1 MQFVC
6 LPWNMAPATSDRLG
20 GAVAATALVVLGVAL
35 VAAAIAHGI
44 RFGTPQ
50 SQLALAATPGV
61 ILLLGL
67 VYVLWSSLHAA
78 TYRTV
83 ARWVFGG
90 LAVFGGVV
98 GGVLRYAPDSSVP
111 LSEVVLQTVFF
122 GGIGAVGGLLV
133 GVKSVQAVGEARRAE
148 EARTSALLFAAERDR
163 LGNLSEVS
171 HDLILV
177 DEREEAIV
185 RLARGLERAFTEA
198 TCTVWLVDRLGE
210 LAPADEGT
218 PASPGRAGKEA
229 FEHAEE
235 RVVTAPDGGGRLYV
249 PLADHGL
256 LAVTL
261 PSERGFDER
270 TRDLVRVYARTGQS
284 ALDRVAQQREL
295 ERQNER
301 LEEFASV
308 VSHDLRNPL
317 SVIEGRTELAL
328 QTGETDQLEPVL
340 RNVDRMDRLIDDLLT
355 LAREGEEATERRPIN
370 VGRVAEDAWK
380 SVDTPEA
387 EMNLP
392 ERLPVVE
399 VDPEQF
405 QRVFENLFRN
415 AVEHGGEDVT
425 VTVTPLENPDGD
437 VEGVAVADDGPGIP
451 ADERDAVF
459 DRGYTTGGN
468 GLGLAIVDEIVRN
481 HGGTVVAS
489 EADSGGAR
497 FDIRDIGPENSV
509 DKVETAV

>member
-1 MQFVC
+1 MGT
-6 LPWNMAPATSDRLG
+6 ATAERLG

-44 RFGTPQ
+44 RYGTPQ

-61 ILLLGL
+61 MLLLGL

-90 LAVFGGVV
+90 LAVFGGGV
-98 GGVLRYAPDSSVP
+98 GAVLRYSPESAVP
-111 LSEVVLQTVFF
+111 ISEVILQSVFF

-133 GVKSVQAVGEARRAE
+133 GVKSVQAVDEARRAE

-177 DEREEAIV
+177 EEREAAIV
-185 RLARGLERAFTEA
+185 RLARGLESAFTEA
-198 TCTVWLVDRLGE
+198 TCTVWLVDRLGD
-210 LAPADEGT
+210 LSPADEGT
-218 PASPGRAGKEA
+218 PANPGRAGREA
-229 FEHAEE
+229 FEAGEE
-235 RVVTAPDGGGRLYV
+235 RVVRAPDGGGRLYV
-249 PLADHGL
+249 PLSDHGL

-284 ALDRVAQQREL
+284 ALDRVTQQREL

-317 SVIEGRTELAL
+317 SVIEGRTELAI

-340 RNVDRMDRLIDDLLT
+340 RNVERMDRLIDDLLT

-370 VGRVAEDAWK
+370 VGRIVEDAWK
-380 SVDTPEA
+380 SVDTPLARLEQ
-387 EMNLP
+387 P

-415 AVEHGGEDVT
+415 AVEHAGEDVT
-425 VTVTPLENPDGD
+425 VTVSPLYDDGD
-437 VEGVAVADDGPGIP
+437 DVVGFAVSDDGPGIP
-451 ADERDAVF
+451 ADERETVF
-459 DRGYTTGGN
+459 ERGYTTGGN
-468 GLGLAIVDEIVRN
+468 GLGLAIVDEIVGN
-481 HGGTVVAS
+481 HGGTVVACES
-489 EADSGGAR
+489 AAGGAR
-497 FDIRDIGPENSV
+497 FEIRDVEPETSV
-509 DKVETAV
+509 DRMETAA

>member
-1 MQFVC
+1 MGT
-6 LPWNMAPATSDRLG
+6 AITDRLG
-20 GAVAATALVVLGVAL
+20 GAVAAAALVVLGVAL
-35 VAAAIAHGI
+35 VAAAIAHSV
-44 RFGTPQ
+44 RYGTSETQ
-50 SQLALAATPGV
+50 VALAATPGV
-61 ILLLGL
+61 MLLLGL
-67 VYVLWSSLHAA
+67 VYVLWSSLHTT

-98 GGVLRYAPDSSVP
+98 GGVLRYAPGATTP
-111 LSEVVLQTVFF
+111 ASEVILQSVFF

-148 EARTSALLFAAERDR
+148 EARTSPLLFAAERDR

-171 HDLILV
+171 HDLITV
-177 DEREEAIV
+177 DEREAAIV
-185 RLARGLERAFTEA
+185 RLARGLESAFTEA

-210 LAPADEGT
+210 LSPADEGI

-229 FEHAEE
+229 FEAGEE
-235 RVVTAPDGGGRLYV
+235 RVVTAPDGGGRFYV
-249 PLADHGL
+249 PLADQGL

-261 PSERGFDER
+261 PPERGFDER
-270 TRDLVRVYARTGQS
+270 TRDLVRVYVRTGQS

-317 SVIEGRTELAL
+317 SVVDGRAQLAM
-328 QTGETDQLEPVL
+328 QTGDTDQLETVL
-340 RNVDRMDRLIDDLLT
+340 RNVERMDRLIDDLLT
-355 LAREGEEATERRPIN
+355 LAREGEEAAERRPIN
-370 VGRVAEDAWK
+370 VGRVVEDAWK
-380 SVDTPEA
+380 SVEA
-387 EMNLP
+387 PAAELEVP

-425 VTVTPLENPDGD
+425 VTVSPLTDDG
-437 VEGVAVADDGPGIP
+437 ETTGIAVADDGPGIP
-451 ADERDAVF
+451 PDERDRVF
-459 DRGYTTGGN
+459 ERGYTTGGN
-468 GLGLAIVDEIVRN
+468 GLGLAIVDEIVGN
-481 HGGTVVAS
+481 HGGTVVARES
-489 EADSGGAR
+489 ATGGAR
-497 FDIRDIGPENSV
+497 FEIRDIEPDQPV
-509 DKVETAV
+509 DKVETAA

>member
-1 MQFVC
+1 MGT
-6 LPWNMAPATSDRLG
+6 ATSDRLG

-44 RFGTPQ
+44 RYGTPQ
-50 SQLALAATPGV
+50 VQLALAATPGV
-61 ILLLGL
+61 MLLLGL
-67 VYVLWSSLHAA
+67 VYVLWSSLHAT

-98 GGVLRYAPDSSVP
+98 GAVLQYAPSSTLP
-111 LSEVVLQTVFF
+111 TSEVVLQSVFF

-133 GVKSVQAVGEARRAE
+133 GVKSVQAVDEARRAE

-171 HDLILV
+171 YDLITV
-177 DEREEAIV
+177 EDREDAVV
-185 RLARGLERAFTEA
+185 RLARGLESAFAEA
-198 TCTVWLVDRLGE
+198 TCTVWLVDRIGE
-210 LAPADEGT
+210 LAPADEDT

-229 FEHAEE
+229 FETGEE
-235 RVVTAPDGGGRLYV
+235 RVVSTPDGGGRLYV
-249 PLADHGL
+249 PLDEHGL

-261 PSERGFDER
+261 PTERGFDQR

-284 ALDRVAQQREL
+284 ALDRVTQQHEL

-317 SVIEGRTELAL
+317 SVIEGRAELAL

-370 VGRVAEDAWK
+370 VGRLVEDAWG
-380 SVDTPEA
+380 SVDTA
-387 EMNLP
+387 RATLDQP

-415 AVEHGGEDVT
+415 AVEHGGDDVT
-425 VTVTPLENPDGD
+425 VTVSPLAGDDGE
-437 VEGVAVADDGPGIP
+437 VTGFAVTDDGPGIP
-451 ADERDAVF
+451 AEERDAVF
-459 DRGYTTGGN
+459 ERGYTTGGN
-468 GLGLAIVDEIVRN
+468 GLGLAIVDDIVRN
-481 HGGTVVAS
+481 HGGTVVVRES
-489 EADSGGAR
+489 EAGGAR
-497 FDIRDIGPENSV
+497 FEIHDVEPDDPV
-509 DKVETAV
+509 DRVETVA

>member
-1 MQFVC
+1 MGT
-6 LPWNMAPATSDRLG
+6 ASTDRLG

-35 VAAAIAHGI
+35 VAAAIAHSV
-44 RFGTPQ
+44 RYDT
-50 SQLALAATPGV
+50 SQTQVALAATPGV
-61 ILLLGL
+61 MLLLGL

-98 GGVLRYAPDSSVP
+98 GGVLRYAPGATTP
-111 LSEVVLQTVFF
+111 TSEVVLQSVFF

-133 GVKSVQAVGEARRAE
+133 GVKSVQAVDEARRAE

-171 HDLILV
+171 HDLITV
-177 DEREEAIV
+177 DDREEAIV
-185 RLARGLERAFTEA
+185 RLARGLEDAFTEA
-198 TCTVWLVDRLGE
+198 ACTVWLVDRLGE
-210 LAPADEGT
+210 LRPADEGT
-218 PASPGRAGKEA
+218 PANPGRAGKEA
-229 FEHAEE
+229 FEAGEE
-235 RVVTAPDGGGRLYV
+235 AVVTAPDGGGRFYV

-284 ALDRVAQQREL
+284 ALDRVTQQREL

-370 VGRVAEDAWK
+370 VGRVAEDAWR
-380 SVDTPEA
+380 SVEA
-387 EMNLP
+387 PAAELDVP

-415 AVEHGGEDVT
+415 AVEHGGDDVT
-425 VTVTPLENPDGD
+425 VTVTALTDGGE
-437 VEGVAVADDGPGIP
+437 VAGVAVADDGPGIP
-451 ADERDAVF
+451 PQEREAVF
-459 DRGYTTGGN
+459 ERGYTTGGN
-468 GLGLAIVDEIVRN
+468 GLGLAIVDDIVRN
-481 HGGTVVAS
+481 HGGTVVAR
-489 EADSGGAR
+489 EAETGGAR
-497 FDIRDIGPENSV
+497 FEIRDIEPDDPV
-509 DKVETAV
+509 DKVETPA